1 VVTYLLYLRSLQMVV
16 STRLGEHINSHSLQ
30 DNLLSAYRTC
40 HSTETAL
47 LRVHHDIA
55 YALDNNQCAVL
66 VMLDLFEKS
75 TTLQEMILA
84 FPCSGFYQKILLG
97 F

>member
-1 VVTYLLYLRSLQMVV
+1 MVV

-66 VMLDLFEKS
+66 VMVQSKDNIISICCSFNMHATITSKS
-75 TTLQEMILA
+75 KDWL
-84 FPCSGFYQKILLG
+84 
-97 F
+97 